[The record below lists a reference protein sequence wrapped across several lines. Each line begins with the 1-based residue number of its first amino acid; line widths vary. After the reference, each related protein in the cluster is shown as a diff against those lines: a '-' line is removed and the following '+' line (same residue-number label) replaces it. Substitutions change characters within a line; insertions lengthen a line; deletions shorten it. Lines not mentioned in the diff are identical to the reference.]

1 MAFFSANGSTLVIA
15 AATLNV
21 TMSRLRKGARL
32 TETTHSGTSST
43 VYQQVV
49 KDHSW
54 SCSVPWDAAQLPDTD
69 FGLIEGAVVT
79 LKFNMGTSGKFE
91 TLTGTTVET
100 VEDIMDDKGDII
112 RTEISGKGGVL
123 TRPVTG

>member
-1 MAFFSANGSTLVIA
+1 MASTANGSKLTIGVVDLA
-15 AATLNV
+15 CRMTR
-21 TMSRLRKGARL
+21 MRKGSRLA
-32 TETTHSGTSST
+32 ETTDSGTSSSR
-43 VYQQVV
+43 YLQVV

-54 SCSVPWDAAQLPDTD
+54 SASVVWDKDNLPDTD

-79 LKFNMGTSGKFE
+79 LIFAMGDSTKTE

-100 VEDIMDDKGDII
+100 LEDVMDSAGDVI

-123 TRPVTG
+123 TRPVT